1 MISALAIIALF
12 LTVYLFIRDMGD
24 QQVISSRF
32 DSHYRLFHAETV
44 VQHEYIA
51 KPETIWKVLTT
62 LEDYCLWFPGIN
74 RLLPIVDTPR
84 YVHRFSFDRFLFEP
98 GAFIKIRQRSFL
110 PWFRGRIMGME
121 PNKKLE
127 LEMSFSP
134 VNKEI
139 VSFQINLTP
148 SGASEVICKRS
159 SQGFFSFLTTWGF
172 TNHGS
177 SILHNLAHILPDDQ
191 TDGKE
196 AKDETAKDTGPQLS
210 RETIIAQAVQAGFDG
225 NMDLINAIPDKP
237 TRGLAK
243 AALLRSK
250 RLGSMPD
257 NLVKALAAEPVAA
270 PITAPAT
277 STGGL
282 PAFASNEDLIAF
294 VVNKALDG
302 DMDPINN
309 IPEKPLRGK
318 AKAAM
323 IKAKRTGE
331 RPVMPDVPDAFVPT
345 PLTAPTEDESEEE
358 LITRLVDA
366 GAQGNMDEINALD
379 NKVLRGKIKSAVF
392 RAKRAAK

>member
-32 DSHYRLFHAETV
+32 DSHYRLFHAETI
-44 VQHEYIA
+44 VQHEYIS

-74 RLLPIVDTPR
+74 RLLPIIDSLR
-84 YVHRFSFDRFLFEP
+84 YVHRFSFDRFVFEP
-98 GAFIKIRQRSFL
+98 GAFIKIRPRTFL
-110 PWFRGRIMGME
+110 PSFNGRILEIE

-127 LEMSFSP
+127 MEMRFNP
-134 VNKEI
+134 VSKETI
-139 VSFQINLTP
+139 SFQINLMP
-148 SGASEVICKRS
+148 SGSSEVVCKRS
-159 SQGFFSFLTTWGF
+159 SHGLFSFLTTWGF
-172 TNHGS
+172 ADRGS
-177 SILHNLAHILPDDQ
+177 AILHNLADFLPDDT
-191 TDGKE
+191 TDNKNE
-196 AKDETAKDTGPQLS
+196 DETAIVDSGPKLS
-210 RETIIAQAVQAGFDG
+210 RETIIAQAVQAGLDG
-225 NMDLINAIPDKP
+225 NMDFINAIPDKP

-243 AALLRSK
+243 AALLKAK
-250 RLGSMPD
+250 RLGGMPE
-257 NLVKALAAEPVAA
+257 NLVKALDAA
-270 PITAPAT
+270 PVPSSEENTPSQ

-282 PAFASNEDLIAF
+282 PAFDNNEDLIAY
-294 VVNKALDG
+294 VVNMALEG

-331 RPVMPDVPDAFVPT
+331 LPPMPSIPVLAVPT
-345 PLTAPTEDESEEE
+345 PSDKQETESE
-358 LITRLVDA
+358 LIARLVDA
-366 GAQGNMDEINALD
+366 GVAGSMDEINALD

-392 RAKRAAK
+392 RAKRTSK